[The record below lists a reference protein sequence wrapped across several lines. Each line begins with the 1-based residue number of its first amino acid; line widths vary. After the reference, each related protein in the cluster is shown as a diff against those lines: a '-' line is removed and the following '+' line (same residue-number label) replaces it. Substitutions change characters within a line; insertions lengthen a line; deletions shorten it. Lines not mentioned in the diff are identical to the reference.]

1 MAKKKNITLS
11 MEAVRDLT
19 LTLEPV
25 IGGLT
30 LFYAFI
36 NGVKVIQSDG
46 TKKRTWTGKIPDAQ
60 VRIKIRVVGID
71 NASFKLGIDLPG
83 TADDQSLT
91 LKLQG
96 GYYETEITL

>member
-1 MAKKKNITLS
+1 MAKKQNLKLAMEATRKFTLS
-11 MEAVRDLT
+11 
-19 LTLEPV
+19 LETNSGS
-25 IGGLT
+25 IT

-46 TKKRTWTGKIPDAQ
+46 TSKRTWTGLIPDAQ
-60 VRIKIRVVGID
+60 IRVKIRVVGIND
-71 NASFKLGIDLPG
+71 ATFKLGIDLPG